1 VELDDF
7 LLSIWEGSLEPDK
20 PPLWLVDCPELYA
33 RVGSLY
39 TDALGHEYADNAR
52 RFGLFSM
59 LAARIAL
66 EQADVGWRPD
76 VVHLNDWH
84 AGLAAAWIHDA
95 APRPATVFTIHNL
108 AYQGN
113 FPPAQARALG
123 LPAAWMSPDGLE
135 FHGQMSFLKA
145 GLVYSD
151 AITTVSPGYARE
163 IQTPEFGS
171 GMDGVLAPRAAAL
184 TGILNGIDEEIW
196 NPATD
201 PHLAMR
207 YGLHDVAPGKRANRR
222 AVQRRLG
229 LAMDDDSLLA
239 ISIGRLAHQKGVDL
253 FLEPAAAID
262 RPGLQFALLGT
273 GDRAFET
280 AFAEFAASRR
290 GRVAVS
296 LGHDEAL
303 AHLMEAGADVLLMPS
318 RFEPC
323 GLNQMYSQRYGTIP
337 IVRRTGG
344 LADTVVDATPA
355 ALADGSATGI
365 CFDHADAGAIGWAIG
380 RAMELRR
387 QPAIW
392 QALQRTG
399 MRRDFGWSR
408 TAMRYAELYR
418 SLAAR

>member
-1 VELDDF
+1 
-7 LLSIWEGSLEPDK
+7 
-20 PPLWLVDCPELYA
+20 
-33 RVGSLY
+33 
-39 TDALGHEYADNAR
+39 
-52 RFGLFSM
+52 
-59 LAARIAL
+59 
-66 EQADVGWRPD
+66 
-76 VVHLNDWH
+76 
-84 AGLAAAWIHDA
+84 
-95 APRPATVFTIHNL
+95 
-108 AYQGN
+108 
-113 FPPAQARALG
+113 
-123 LPAAWMSPDGLE
+123 MSPDGME

-171 GMDGVLAPRAAAL
+171 GMDGVLAPRAVAL
-184 TGILNGIDEEIW
+184 TGILNGIDEETW

-201 PHLAMR
+201 PHIALR

-229 LAMDDDSLLA
+229 LAQDDDSLLA

-253 FLEPAAAID
+253 FLEPAAAVD

-280 AFAEFAASRR
+280 AFAGFAASRP

-337 IVRRTGG
+337 IVRSTGG

-355 ALADGSATGI
+355 ALADRTATGI
-365 CFDHADAGAIGWAIG
+365 RFDHADAGAIGWAIG

-387 QPAIW
+387 QPATW

-408 TAMRYAELYR
+408 TATRYVELYR